1 MLGVYQQKMEQIRE
15 DAEAHVL
22 EEPTVPYGSGRTD
35 WPMPKPTVT
44 EEMEA
49 MTDKYG
55 SEGVGMLKK
64 VFNLI
69 DRHTPTRSKEVV
81 SSIKSA
87 VLNDL
92 KNE

>member
-1 MLGVYQQKMEQIRE
+1 
-15 DAEAHVL
+15 
-22 EEPTVPYGSGRTD
+22 
-35 WPMPKPTVT
+35 MPKPTIT

-49 MTDKYG
+49 MADKYG

-81 SSIKSA
+81 STIKSA